1 MYFEYLL
8 SFNLLSETSK
18 LRIGNPSGVKTIA
31 FQMPS
36 NVSEK
41 Q

>member
-8 SFNLLSETSK
+8 SFKVLSETSK
-18 LRIGNPSGVKTIA
+18 LHIGNTSGVKTTA

-36 NVSEK
+36 NVSEE